1 LGKGFRER
9 QGREMNIL
17 IVALDFKPNT
27 GGIAEYTHQI
37 AQYLYMAGDDIMVL
51 SKKMD
56 NDEEF
61 DATCQYK
68 VARCNFTKLGSNRL
82 HRFWSS
88 YRTIANAAKTHS
100 ADIIISNCLESE
112 AHICWFVS
120 KVINVPYCVFTY
132 GLDINTKVGLRGK
145 IKRILGIRNADK
157 VFCCSSFT
165 KEIIKELGVQPRK
178 IAILHPGISNSFLIN
193 STKSSNRD
201 IKKELGV
208 KKKKIVLTF
217 GRLVERKGIDKTL
230 EAIVLVRQEI
240 PDVVYVIAGDGPYRD
255 TLEELMKKLHLQD
268 NVVFTGYV
276 SEDEKAF
283 YYNAAD
289 VFVMPNREL
298 ENGDVEGFGIVF
310 LEANIYGKPVIG
322 GRSGGAVDAIVDG
335 KTGLLVNPIDIEEI
349 ASAIIRFLSNEGY
362 AKQLGF
368 QGRKRVERDFN
379 CEVIVSRMRI
389 ELEKL

>member
-1 LGKGFRER
+1 
-9 QGREMNIL
+9 
-17 IVALDFKPNT
+17 
-27 GGIAEYTHQI
+27 
-37 AQYLYMAGDDIMVL
+37 
-51 SKKMD
+51 
-56 NDEEF
+56 
-61 DATCQYK
+61 
-68 VARCNFTKLGSNRL
+68 
-82 HRFWSS
+82 
-88 YRTIANAAKTHS
+88 
-100 ADIIISNCLESE
+100 
-112 AHICWFVS
+112 
-120 KVINVPYCVFTY
+120 
-132 GLDINTKVGLRGK
+132 
-145 IKRILGIRNADK
+145 
-157 VFCCSSFT
+157 
-165 KEIIKELGVQPRK
+165 
-178 IAILHPGISNSFLIN
+178 
-193 STKSSNRD
+193 
-201 IKKELGV
+201 
-208 KKKKIVLTF
+208 
-217 GRLVERKGIDKTL
+217 
-230 EAIVLVRQEI
+230 
-240 PDVVYVIAGDGPYRD
+240 
-255 TLEELMKKLHLQD
+255 MKKLHLQD